1 MKQIMGTIISLL
13 IFFSCQKDKLQ
24 PVAPFPREYELT
36 NTPEGLSIFDFSNY
50 GIYKGVVINSQDSS
64 ATFKLN
70 LYNASNTTFGLFY
83 LNGIA
88 QDSLIRYSKD
98 NSGLM
103 AFPQKVDTARIPL
116 NATFYSTYF
125 SSYRIG
131 FGPIV
136 GFNTTAN
143 GISYNIETQLNNNQT
158 LNAVL
163 KEKSN
168 NQVYCFEGSYSC
180 LDS

>member
-1 MKQIMGTIISLL
+1 MKQIIGTIITLL

-24 PVAPFPREYELT
+24 PVAHFPREYELT

-70 LYNASNTTFGLFY
+70 LYNASNTPYALFY
-83 LNGIA
+83 LNGLV

-103 AFPQKVDTARIPL
+103 AF
-116 NATFYSTYF
+116 
-125 SSYRIG
+125 
-131 FGPIV
+131 
-136 GFNTTAN
+136 
-143 GISYNIETQLNNNQT
+143 
-158 LNAVL
+158 L
-163 KEKSN
+163 KKLI
-168 NQVYCFEGSYSC
+168 QQGY
-180 LDS
+180 L